1 MNKIYDNAI
10 ELGERIRKAR
20 ENANL
25 SQYNL
30 HDLTDISV
38 TQISAYENGKRNI
51 GLQSLYKI
59 ARATGKTMDE
69 LYEGKKENEPINKA
83 KNKGELIV
91 NCIAAVVDENVIT
104 SLPHNH
110 ENKYVANGCEY
121 IYRIGFSNYVGLL
134 DKLVAKLIDFKKL
147 KNNYPDPNIFKKQI
161 LAAYAKQ
168 INSKK

>member
-10 ELGERIRKAR
+10 ELGERIRKAW

-69 LYEGKKENEPINKA
+69 LYEGKKRMSL
-83 KNKGELIV
+83 LIKPKTKV
-91 NCIAAVVDENVIT
+91 
-104 SLPHNH
+104 S
-110 ENKYVANGCEY
+110 
-121 IYRIGFSNYVGLL
+121 
-134 DKLVAKLIDFKKL
+134 
-147 KNNYPDPNIFKKQI
+147 
-161 LAAYAKQ
+161 
-168 INSKK
+168 

>member
-69 LYEGKKENEPINKA
+69 LYEGKKRMSL
-83 KNKGELIV
+83 LIKPKTKV
-91 NCIAAVVDENVIT
+91 
-104 SLPHNH
+104 S
-110 ENKYVANGCEY
+110 
-121 IYRIGFSNYVGLL
+121 
-134 DKLVAKLIDFKKL
+134 
-147 KNNYPDPNIFKKQI
+147 
-161 LAAYAKQ
+161 
-168 INSKK
+168 